1 MLSSVSRALSIL
13 ISLAALGHT
22 QVSPVCGQAATDSL
36 PADKIL
42 DFSIGG
48 VEKRRHTIALEGGEF
63 FQIRIEQ
70 LGVDVSLR
78 LLNATDAEVARM
90 NLPRSYQ
97 KEIIL
102 TFVAPAAGSYQLEV
116 AATDPKA
123 PAGRFTMRREAPRP
137 ATALDRRR
145 VAVEHTFAEGM
156 IARETSGPRQPEIAI
171 QKFTQARPEWEELA
185 EARMAEI
192 TKLLI
197 IQQQARA
204 TFYAARPF
212 LNEKIREPNHEALKR
227 FEEAA
232 RLYHKGGEFDKE
244 AFALLGAAVAAQNL
258 QNFALAIQYTK
269 HALPFFSAPGQRVE
283 KSGLLMD
290 IVRFASAIGDDITA
304 LKHLIPAFEIYKQL
318 GLERETAITRM
329 AIGAFY
335 YRLGDY
341 RRASEFLTEALPL
354 IPTLGE
360 KCLEVEILV
369 NLAAAS
375 LALDRKAEA
384 MRLLRQELP
393 PIVARSSDCKAHQ
406 AAGWNNLGAVYHR
419 LGDYGLAIN
428 TYTEALGL
436 GGDKST
442 RATTY
447 LNLGEAYFVTGRIAK
462 ALNAFKQAAAL
473 YGDVS
478 SQTKLDLDVLKS
490 TEGLPQLQQLQT
502 GLTLRQN
509 TGDSSGAARTLNH
522 LSLVYLKLNNKPA
535 ALKASQQAL
544 SLYAA
549 LNDRGGEAIALGNA
563 MKIWNSL
570 GRRRLAIFF
579 GKQSLIRIQ
588 DLRRATAGLEISLQ
602 QNYARTFKDSYQQLA
617 QLLIEEGLFEQAVQI
632 LNLYRDQD
640 SFDLDSNVS
649 TQEVYLS
656 TSEATLAQR
665 YDIETN
671 KLRTLAPQISE
682 LKRQLGNSP
691 AESSELDKLEGEFKQ
706 AGYAFNAVL
715 RDADEMFS
723 HPVVYSDI
731 DRSIKSIKDLRDSL
745 RTLGAVLKQRS
756 VSIYTFVTDERFYVL
771 FIKPEGVEVF
781 SHSATSRS
789 ISERVERFLIV
800 LRCPNSDPYLEAAKV
815 YNLVFKSVSL
825 NNRQTTLE
833 AELDSYKPDLLLW
846 SLDDELGSVPVAA
859 LYDAGRKQFL
869 VERYQHAI
877 TNRFRPELISREP
890 KSWLKGIGFGA
901 AREYSGY
908 GPALPGVKKS
918 LNLIFND
925 PLSGRKGIIDGPAF
939 IDDQFRRSEFET
951 LNGRWPLV
959 HVASHFTYHAGDANN
974 STLLLGD
981 GTKLSLS
988 EMERQPALFKGVE
1001 MLVLS
1006 ACKTS
1011 AQQSNAYGK
1020 VIEGLATLSQRLGA
1034 TSVIGALWNV
1044 SDLAASERDV
1054 LFYRLYREH
1063 QDWPKSEVL
1072 RQSQLGL
1079 LYGKIVLSLGD
1090 DRAVGSAKI
1099 EGCQTAGRQ
1108 GRRFNVDPKAPLAHP
1123 YYWAPFVLYGSS
1135 R

>member
-1 MLSSVSRALSIL
+1 
-13 ISLAALGHT
+13 LAALAHT
-22 QVSPVCGQAATDSL
+22 QVSLVCGQAATDSL
-36 PADKIL
+36 PANKTL

-48 VEKRRHTIALEGGEF
+48 DEKRRHTIALEAGEF
-63 FQIRIEQ
+63 FQIRVEQ

-78 LLNATDAEVARM
+78 LLNATGAEVARM
-90 NLPRSYQ
+90 SLPRSYQ
-97 KEIIL
+97 KEITL
-102 TFVAPAAGSYQLEV
+102 TFVAPAAESYQLEV
-116 AATDPKA
+116 AATDQNA
-123 PAGRFTMRREAPRP
+123 PAGQFTIRREAPRP

-156 IARETSGPRQPEIAI
+156 TAREARGPRPPEIAI
-171 QKFTQARPEWEELA
+171 QKFTQARPQWEELA
-185 EARMAEI
+185 EPRMAEI

-197 IQQQARA
+197 IQQQAKA
-204 TFYAARPF
+204 KFYAARTF
-212 LNEKIREPNHEALKR
+212 LNEKIREPNHEALKQ
-227 FEEAA
+227 FEESA
-232 RLYHKGGEFDKE
+232 RLYHEGGEFDKE
-244 AFALLGAAVAAQNL
+244 AFALMGAAVAATNL
-258 QNFALAIQYTK
+258 GNFAIALQYTE
-269 HALPFFSAPGQRVE
+269 HALPFFSAPEQQE
-283 KSGLLMD
+283 TKSGLLMD
-290 IVRFASAIGDDITA
+290 VVRFALAIGDDITA
-304 LKHLIPAFEIYKQL
+304 LKYSLPAFEIYKKL
-318 GLERETAITRM
+318 GRERETILTRM
-329 AIGAFY
+329 TIGALY

-341 RRASEFLTEALPL
+341 RRASEFLTDALPSV
-354 IPTLGE
+354 PTLGE
-360 KCLEVEILV
+360 KCLEVEIVV

-393 PIVARSSDCKAHQ
+393 PILARSSECKAHQ

-428 TYTEALGL
+428 TYTEALAL

-447 LNLGEAYFVTGRIAK
+447 LNLGEAYFATGRIAK

-478 SQTKLDLDVLKS
+478 SQTRLDLDVIKS

-522 LSLVYLKLNNKPA
+522 LSLVYLKLNDKPA

-549 LNDRGGEAIALGNA
+549 LNDRGGEAIALSNA
-563 MKIWNSL
+563 MKIWQSL

-579 GKQSLIRIQ
+579 GKQSLMRIQ

-617 QLLIEEGLFEQAVQI
+617 QLLIEEGLFEQAVQVV
-632 LNLYRDQD
+632 NLYRDQD
-640 SFDLDSNVS
+640 SFDLDRNVS
-649 TQEVYLS
+649 AQELYLS
-656 TSEATLAQR
+656 TTETTLARR
-665 YDIETN
+665 YDAETN
-671 KLRTLAPQISE
+671 KLRNLAPQISE

-691 AESSELDKLEGEFKQ
+691 AESSELVKLEGEFKQ
-706 AGYAFNAVL
+706 AGHAFNAVL

-723 HPVVYSDI
+723 QPVVYSDT
-731 DRSIKSIKDLRDSL
+731 DRSIKSINDLRVSL
-745 RTLGAVLKQRS
+745 RTLGTVPKQRA

-771 FIKPEGVEVF
+771 LIKPERVDVF
-781 SHSATSRS
+781 SHPTTSRL
-789 ISERVERFLIV
+789 ISERVKRLLTV
-800 LRCPNSDPYLEAAKV
+800 LRCPDSDPYLEAAKV
-815 YNLVFKSVSL
+815 YDLVFKSVSL

-833 AELDSYKPDLLLW
+833 AELDGYKPDLLLW
-846 SLDDELGSVPVAA
+846 SLDDELGSVPMAA

-890 KSWLKGIGFGA
+890 KSWLSGIGFGA

-918 LNLIFND
+918 LDLIFND
-925 PLSGRKGIIDGPAF
+925 PISGRKGLIDGPAL

-959 HVASHFTYHAGDANN
+959 HVASHFTYHAGDADN

-981 GTKLSLS
+981 GSKLSLS
-988 EMERQPALFKGVE
+988 ELEKQPALFKGVE

-1011 AQQSNAYGK
+1011 VQQSNAYGK

-1044 SDLAASERDV
+1044 SDLAGSERDV

-1079 LYGKIVLSLGD
+1079 LYGKIALPFGN
-1090 DRAVGSAKI
+1090 DRGQ
-1099 EGCQTAGRQ
+1099 GCQTGGRP
-1108 GRRFNVDPKAPLAHP
+1108 GRRFNVDLKARLAHP